1 MSRFIGDGI
10 KVKGRFGDI
19 NVTGRIISSRIISNK
34 LMYSVL
40 LDTPLSFRWRSE
52 LVNTIL
58 LSNDEIE
65 VAYA

>member
-19 NVTGRIISSRIISNK
+19 MVTGRIVSSRIISNE

-40 LDTPLSFRWRSE
+40 LDKPLSFRWRPE
-52 LVNTIL
+52 VVTTVL
-58 LSNDEIE
+58 LSNNDIE
-65 VAYA
+65 VALS